1 MTAPGTSPSASG
13 PTEQGHSL
21 WQRWHALPLYLRI
34 LVGVI
39 LGLIAGVAL
48 RGKPEVAAAFGI
60 PSKLVLQ
67 LLAALASPLIFL
79 AVVQTLI
86 HAEIPGKDGR
96 RLVGLLILNTTVAI
110 LIGLLVANII
120 RPGKWTKSD
129 FPAAEATDTKGSAN
143 ATAERKGAVEGEPA
157 AGTKTAGESKLA
169 GEAKSEPSPFM
180 QFLDNVPKSLLGP
193 FTDGGKVI
201 GVIIVAL
208 AFGIALRGMHGQKGM
223 QAVIDVIDVLY
234 RALIVMLHWIIEI
247 VPVAIFCVVTNIIG
261 TKGFGQFVA
270 LGGFI
275 VAVIL
280 ALILQCV
287 YYLVRIRM
295 GSWVRPR
302 DVLTGM
308 RDALMM
314 AFSTASSTATMPL
327 TYRSLITKIGLRERS
342 ASMGA
347 LVGANF
353 NNDGTALYEA
363 MSALFV
369 AQLVGIELPLQAQLM
384 VVLTSIVASVG
395 AAGIPEAGLVTMTL
409 VFDAVGLSEHKG
421 YIGLLL
427 AVDWF
432 LDRCRTAINVMGDVN
447 VSCLLDGHERETPAP
462 AVPPAPVEAEAAS

>member
-1 MTAPGTSPSASG
+1 MTAPGTSPSTSG
-13 PTEQGHSL
+13 EAEQGRSL

-120 RPGKWTKSD
+120 RPGKWTKAES
-129 FPAAEATDTKGSAN
+129 PTAEATETKGN
-143 ATAERKGAVEGEPA
+143 AKAAEEGKA
-157 AGTKTAGESKLA
+157 AAKKAAPEAKPA

-180 QFLDNVPKSLLGP
+180 QFLDNIPKSLLGP

-247 VPVAIFCVVTNIIG
+247 VPLAIFCVVTNIIG

-280 ALILQCV
+280 ALLLQCV

-327 TYRSLITKIGLRERS
+327 TYSSLTTKIGLRERS

-369 AQLVGIELPLQAQLM
+369 AQLVGIELPLEAQLM

-462 AVPPAPVEAEAAS
+462 AVQPVPAEAEATS